1 MALTRKKITVRGKNG
16 KTFQRSVMVRAG
28 EAVKRTAGKVGR
40 FVNKHKGKIAA
51 VAGAAALAGGLAY
64 AHKKGHINL
73 GGMASNARHAA
84 GTAAGAARAGASRVA
99 GAAKAGA
106 SRVAGAARS
115 AAEGVRARHAEG
127 MARAR
132 SGVKAASHPDREA
145 QGKSR
150 GRVAQAV
157 AAVKG
162 YARGTGVSGAARGA
176 ANSVRGAAEYAT
188 KANAKTA
195 ANNVRTAAANV
206 VARGRS
212 AVANYKAG
220 RTRKRTTLQ
229 LGSGS

>member
-73 GGMASNARHAA
+73 GGMAS
-84 GTAAGAARAGASRVA
+84 RVA
-99 GAAKAGA
+99 SAVRAAPAAAK
-106 SRVAGAARS
+106 
-115 AAEGVRARHAEG
+115 ARHAEG
-127 MARAR
+127 MAKAR
-132 SGVKAASHPDREA
+132 TGVKAASHPDREA

-162 YARGTGVSGAARGA
+162 YARGVGATGAVRGA
-176 ANSVRGAAEYAT
+176 ANSARDAASRGAA
-188 KANAKTA
+188 NAGA
-195 ANNVRTAAANV
+195 VANNVRVAATN
-206 VARGRS
+206 VARKARS
-212 AVANYKAG
+212 SVANYKAG

>member
-1 MALTRKKITVRGKNG
+1 MALIRKKITVRGKSG

-28 EAVKRTAGKVGR
+28 EAVKRTAGRVGR

-84 GTAAGAARAGASRVA
+84 GTAAGAA
-99 GAAKAGA
+99 KAGA

-127 MARAR
+127 MSKAR
-132 SGVKAASHPDREA
+132 SGVRAASHPDREG

-176 ANSVRGAAEYAT
+176 ANSVRGAADYAT
-188 KANAKTA
+188 RDNAKRA
-195 ANNVRTAAANV
+195 AGNVRTAAANV

>member
-28 EAVKRTAGKVGR
+28 EAVKRTAGRVGR

-84 GTAAGAARAGASRVA
+84 GTAAGAA
-99 GAAKAGA
+99 KAGA
-106 SRVAGAARS
+106 SRVASAVRGAP
-115 AAEGVRARHAEG
+115 AAAKARHAEG

-132 SGVKAASHPDREA
+132 TGVKVASHPDNASR
-145 QGKSR
+145 GKST

-162 YARGTGVSGAARGA
+162 YARGVGATGAARGA
-176 ANSVRGAAEYAT
+176 ASAVRDAASRGAA
-188 KANAKTA
+188 NAGTA
-195 ANNVRTAAANV
+195 ASNVRVAATN
-206 VARGRS
+206 VARKARS